1 MEKDPYK
8 ELINSNYT
16 QEFPSKDFTN
26 VVMQKIELAAEHKSP
41 IQPLISAKAWWIIG
55 TLYSLLFLTPLVMGF
70 QEGSLLMVEQLN
82 FINID
87 FSGIKESLQLI
98 LTLVFVFASLT
109 LSDILLRKKEPILT

>member
-16 QEFPSKDFTN
+16 QQVPSTDFTN
-26 VVMQKIELAAEHKSP
+26 VIMQKIKLAAEHKSP
-41 IQPLISAKAWWIIG
+41 IQPLISTKAWWIIG
-55 TLYSLLFLTPLVMGF
+55 ALYSILFLSPFFLGL
-70 QEGSLLMVEQLN
+70 QEGSLFIVEQLN

-98 LTLVFVFASLT
+98 FTLVFVFASLT
-109 LSDILLRKKEPILT
+109 LSDMLLRKQKAILT